1 MEALLLPATGEIQM
15 LTQEQRDTF
24 RLALASLN
32 QFTVKEV
39 TGLDI
44 DNMLTDDQVVATQ
57 DTVENFFEAQGR
69 RLNRRGERPA
79 VPYEFNETLCG
90 NVYKWEDVQARKGA
104 RRGTLYVMDFGTAR
118 AAYFDGD
125 A

>member
-1 MEALLLPATGEIQM
+1 M

-24 RLALASLN
+24 RLALAALN
-32 QFTVKEV
+32 NYSIKDVAE
-39 TGLDI
+39 LDI
-44 DNMLTDDQVVATQ
+44 DDMLNDDQVVATR

-69 RLNRRGERPA
+69 RLNRRGERPET
-79 VPYEFNETLCG
+79 PYELNTTICG
-90 NVYKWEDVQARKGA
+90 EMIKWEDVQARKGA

-118 AAYFDGD
+118 AAYFDGE